1 MPRLRRANEI
11 SRIDLGPKGLGSI
24 FLQCVRRREDLAK
37 GKGVRCEAEY
47 EERLVQAG
55 CDSILDRYES
65 LRLCGSTAVY

>member
-1 MPRLRRANEI
+1 MNRDAVVYAHV
-11 SRIDLGPKGLGSI
+11 GL
-24 FLQCVRRREDLAK
+24 FKQDVQLAVQNQIGI

-55 CDSILDRYES
+55 CGSILDRYES

>member
-1 MPRLRRANEI
+1 MPHLRRANGI
-11 SRIDLGPKGLGSI
+11 SGIDLEPKGLRSI

-37 GKGVRCEAEY
+37 DKGVRCEAEY

-55 CDSILDRYES
+55 CGSILDRYES